1 MMRSVTTCSSAP
13 TNKHRIRNLLCSASL
28 LAVMNFTAPAA
39 ISAEDA
45 SYIVNLPAQSMTDSL
60 KSFAKEA
67 GVQIIYPH
75 DKLEGLIANELVG
88 SVSLEAGLRQLLQG
102 TNLVYQIAKNN
113 VVVITLREQQSPVV
127 KTVANASLSI
137 QTDRKARSKTARK
150 TSRNSQEFVE
160 TEADTDDDFSFEEI
174 IVTATKRSRRLQD
187 VPLAISAIGERQ
199 LERLGADGF
208 EGYYRTVP
216 GLNFNQRDTNQGSFS
231 IRGINTTVNTG
242 DNQAPVAIYVDELP
256 TDDSRGGRTS
266 QDLNL
271 FDVERVEVLRGPQG
285 TLFGSGALG
294 GAIRIITNKPN
305 NTEFSAKID
314 GDLSFID
321 GGDPV
326 YSLKGMVN
334 IPLVQDKLALRAV
347 GFYKDTGGYV
357 DNVSTGVDNVN
368 AAEAWGGRVAIKLDI
383 NEKLSLT
390 ATLSHQDTELEE
402 SASLNT
408 IVANERVRANPLPEF
423 TNTEIT
429 IYNMKVDY
437 DFDAFS
443 LMSSTTYSEKST
455 FGRQGI
461 VGAFPIVPGVIELDV
476 LASGPDESNSFAQ
489 ELRLTSRDD
498 QALRWV
504 LGAFYFK
511 RNRDATSFI
520 EVPGIGGFLGADNDT
535 LLDALIEFS
544 DKEKA
549 LYGEVSYD
557 ITDKLEATV
566 GLRWFDNKATYI
578 DRQTGLNTGGMV
590 IINDPDDHSENSLT
604 PKFVLSYK
612 ATDDAMIFAS
622 VAKGY
627 RIGGTNVPIPVVPS
641 PPNSFGPDS
650 LWNYELGVKTSW
662 YDNRL
667 IFNAS
672 VYYIDWTDIQVELTE
687 PRTSFAY
694 LTNGGQASSKGVEVE
709 IIGRPI
715 SGLQLSSSFSYNDA
729 QMNEDV
735 LNPDDGTPFALDG
748 DEMPGARDFTIAN
761 SVEYTRPISE
771 TFDFFVRADHQYVG
785 NAFTSFLNVPSVG
798 LAGVLE
804 SYSLFN
810 LRTGFTSD
818 RWDITLYAD
827 NLFNNDKLAS
837 QSASGNFAFRLKP
850 RTIGINLRTQF

>member
-127 KTVANASLSI
+127 KTVANASLSV

-150 TSRNSQEFVE
+150 TSRNSQESVE
-160 TEADTDDDFSFEEI
+160 TDADTDDNFSFEEI

-216 GLNFNQRDTNQGSFS
+216 GLNYNQRDANRGTFS
-231 IRGINTTVNTG
+231 IRGINTTVGGG

-271 FDVERVEVLRGPQG
+271 FDVQRVEVLRGPQG

-294 GAIRIITNKPN
+294 GAIRIITNKPDSK
-305 NTEFSAKID
+305 EFSAKIE

-334 IPLVQDKLALRAV
+334 IPVIEDKLAIRAV

-357 DNVSTGVDNVN
+357 DNIATGNNNVN
-368 AAEAWGGRVAIKLDI
+368 STEAWGGRIAAKLDV
-383 NEKLSLT
+383 NEDLSLT
-390 ATLSHQDTELEE
+390 ATVSHQDTSTNE
-402 SASLNT
+402 SSSLNT
-408 IVANERVRANPLPEF
+408 LVGGEYFRSNTLDDNSS
-423 TNTEIT
+423 TEIT
-429 IYNMKVDY
+429 VYNLKADY
-437 DFDAFS
+437 NFNNFS

-455 FGRQGI
+455 SLIQGFPQS
-461 VGAFPIVPGVIELDV
+461 FPIIPGVLALDLQV
-476 LASGPDESNSFAQ
+476 TGPDASDSFAQ
-489 ELRLTSRDD
+489 EFRLTSSDD

-511 RNRDATSFI
+511 RDRTATSIFEI
-520 EVPGIGGFLGADNDT
+520 PGISGILGTPDDIF
-535 LLDALIEFS
+535 LDALIEVT

-549 LYGEVSYD
+549 LYGELSYD
-557 ITDKLEATV
+557 VTDKLEATV
-566 GLRWFDNKATYI
+566 GLRWFDNDASYQ
-578 DRQTGLNTGGMV
+578 DSQTGIATGGLV
-590 IINDPDDHSENSLT
+590 NINNPDDHSESQLT

-612 ATDDAMIFAS
+612 ATDDAMVFAS
-622 VAKGY
+622 AAKGY

-641 PPNSFGPDS
+641 PPASFGPDS

-662 YDNRL
+662 FDNKL

-672 VYYIDWTDIQVELTE
+672 VYYIDWADIQVELEE
-687 PRTSFAY
+687 PITSLSY
-694 LTNGGQASSKGVEVE
+694 LTNGGQASSKGIEIEV
-709 IIGRPI
+709 IGRPV

-729 QMNEDV
+729 QMDEDV
-735 LNPDDGTPFALDG
+735 LNPDDGTPFALEG
-748 DEMPGARDFTIAN
+748 DKMPGARDFTIAN
-761 SVEYTRPISE
+761 AIEYTRPVSE
-771 TFDFFVRADHQYVG
+771 NFDLFVRADHQYVG
-785 NAFTSFLNVPSVG
+785 EAFTSFLNVPSVG

-804 SYSLFN
+804 SYNLFN
-810 LRTGFTSD
+810 IRTGITSD

-827 NLFNNDKLAS
+827 NVFNSDKLAS
-837 QSASGNFAFRLKP
+837 RNSTGTFVFRLKP
-850 RTIGINLRTQF
+850 RTIGINVRTQF